1 MQGRLAVIWA
11 GPLLAGLGLLLW
23 WVTRP
28 GPPPAPVIP
37 FDQMDY
43 RPAPFTAL
51 EGWEQDDHGAALAA
65 FLRSCDRIGTWPAD
79 RRLSG
84 RDGIAG
90 SAGDWTGVCRAAK
103 TTLAAKPVMPDQARR
118 FFEQYFRAVAVHYGG
133 QAVGLF
139 TGYYEPLLR
148 GSRVRGGAYN
158 VPLYGRPPDLVNVNL
173 GDFSDSLKGQRIV
186 GRIQGRQLRPYHER
200 QRIDAGV
207 LAGKGLEI
215 LYVDDPVDAFFLQI
229 QGSGRVRLAN
239 GKEIRLGYSEGN
251 GRRYF
256 AIGRELIERGILTK
270 ENVSMQSIRAWL
282 SAHPTQA
289 RRVMDMNPSYIFFRE
304 LKGPGPIGALGVA
317 LSPGRSIAV
326 DRQLIPLGIPV
337 WLQTSHPAANP
348 DQMEEPLRRL
358 VLAQDT
364 GGAIKGGVRGD
375 LFWGHGA
382 RAAAIA
388 GRMKNTGQWFLLL
401 PRALAERL

>member
-11 GPLLAGLGLLLW
+11 GSLLVGLGLLLW
-23 WVTRP
+23 WLTRP
-28 GPPPAPVIP
+28 GPPPAIP
-37 FDQMDY
+37 SDQMDY
-43 RPAPFTAL
+43 RSVPFTAL

-65 FLRSCDRIGTWPAD
+65 FLRSCDRIGAWPAD

-84 RDGIAG
+84 RDGVAG
-90 SAGDWTGVCRAAK
+90 SAGDWAGSCRAARAVQAEK
-103 TTLAAKPVMPDQARR
+103 PDQARL
-118 FFEQYFRAVAVHYGG
+118 FFEQQFRAVAVRFAG

-148 GSRVRGGAYN
+148 GSRVRGGAN
-158 VPLYGRPPDLVNVNL
+158 AHPLYGRPRDLVSVNL
-173 GDFSDSLKGQRIV
+173 GEFSDSLKGQHIV
-186 GRIQGRQLRPYHER
+186 GRIQGRRLRPYHER
-200 QRIDAGV
+200 EKIAAGA

-215 LYVDDPVDAFFLQI
+215 VYVDDQVDAFFLQI
-229 QGSGRVRLAN
+229 QGSGRVRLAD
-239 GKEIRLGYSEGN
+239 GEEIRLGYAAGN

-256 AIGRELIERGILTK
+256 AIGRELIQRGILTK

-282 SAHPTQA
+282 SAHPVEA
-289 RRVMDMNPSYIFFRE
+289 RRVMDMNPSYVFFRE
-304 LKGPGPIGALGVA
+304 LQGPGPIGVLGIA

-326 DRQLIPLGIPV
+326 DHRLIPLGIPI
-337 WLQTSHPAANP
+337 WLQSSHPAANP
-348 DQMEEPLRRL
+348 DQMEQPLRRL

-364 GGAIKGGVRGD
+364 GGAIEGGVRGD

-388 GRMKNTGQWFLLL
+388 GRMKNAGRWFLLL

>member
-1 MQGRLAVIWA
+1 MQGRLVVIWA
-11 GPLLAGLGLLLW
+11 GPLLVSLGLLLW
-23 WVTRP
+23 WLTRP
-28 GPPPAPVIP
+28 GPPPAPAVP
-37 FDQMDY
+37 SDQMDY
-43 RPAPFTAL
+43 RPVPFTAL
-51 EGWEQDDHGAALAA
+51 EGWEQDDHSAALAA
-65 FLRSCDRIGTWPAD
+65 FLRSCDRIDTWPVG

-90 SAGDWTGVCRAAK
+90 NASDWTGVCDAAQALK
-103 TTLAAKPVMPDQARR
+103 LEIPDQARL
-118 FFEQYFRAVAVHYGG
+118 FFEQYFRAVSVRFGG
-133 QAVGLF
+133 QTEGLF

-148 GSRVRGGAYN
+148 GSRVRGGAN
-158 VPLYGRPPDLVNVNL
+158 THPLYGRPRDLVSVNL
-173 GDFSDSLKGQRIV
+173 GEFSDDLKGQRIV
-186 GRIQGRQLRPYHER
+186 GRLQGQRLRPYPER
-200 QRIDAGV
+200 QRIAAGA

-215 LYVDDPVDAFFLQI
+215 VYVDDPVDAFFLQI
-229 QGSGRVRLAN
+229 QGSGRVRLGN
-239 GKEIRLGYSEGN
+239 GEEIRLGYAAGN

-256 AIGRELIERGILTK
+256 AIGRELIKRGVLSQ

-282 SAHPTQA
+282 TAHPLQG
-289 RRVMDMNPSYIFFRE
+289 RKVMDMNPSYIFFRE
-304 LKGPGPIGALGVA
+304 LKGPGPLGAMGVA

-326 DRQLIPLGIPV
+326 DHGLIPLGIPI
-337 WLQTSHPAANP
+337 WLQASHPAAGP
-348 DQMEEPLRRL
+348 DQKNEPLHRL

-388 GRMKNTGQWFLLL
+388 GRMKNAGRWFLLL